1 MRKLSCIWS
10 LFLLIAISVAVSVSP
25 AQKASAFAGGRGVST
40 FGSAAPQ
47 VGFRTSSA
55 DTTRPF
61 LVSKNPTS
69 TSVQA
74 ATTANISMTF
84 NEDVRAVSGKFV
96 RVCFSNGTTCSSIGE
111 RIPADDTSRISIAG
125 ATVTINPEMELNV
138 NSTHYVRVDVG
149 AFEDFSGNSFAGII
163 SDGGSS
169 FLTVLG
175 VYTVSADGSAP
186 VFKRACM
193 SADRTTLHVLYD
205 EQLVAGTLANG
216 EFAVSVSGDAQ
227 SIQSVV
233 VPNHA
238 AHVTIRL
245 VGAMSVGSS
254 PQVSYSRHVSSG
266 GIQDS
271 NSNRSVNLALID
283 ASSASDCAGPLMTA
297 SVPALG
303 ATGVLRNVNIVLEFD
318 ETVQMQ
324 YGKQI
329 LLRNNTTSTS
339 IETFSTNDTSRVT
352 VSGNTLIIDPTSD
365 LPANSLISLHTIES
379 GFVEDLSGNDFWGWG
394 STTFFTFTTGST
406 SDTVAPDAT
415 STPDVVDGSDS
426 GTSDTDNITSD
437 ATPTIT
443 VTAGESGGTVTVR
456 AEKSGV
462 FHTCQ
467 MSGSTSG
474 SACTLPSLADGV
486 WLITTV
492 HADAIG
498 NTSSRSAAQSITVDS
513 VDPTVSWTAPST
525 PTSSLTFTYS
535 LTFSEAVSGILAS
548 DFSSTGT
555 ATGCVFTPSAATA
568 NPSVSVSVTCTG
580 NGSFVAQLKAG
591 MVSDAAGNT
600 GPASLLAASS
610 VTVAA
615 DLIAPTASWT
625 EPTTPSSSR
634 TLSYTLTFSEAVSG
648 IVTGDFGT
656 IGTATGCVIATASGA
671 ANLSVVITVT
681 CSSDGTVTLRLR
693 SGSVLDAASNTG
705 PTSDALATAVTITSP
720 TVTTTSPAVTTTVA
734 STTTVQPPGTTTTVA
749 TAPSGTGVT
758 TTVPATATTVAVG
771 QGSIATVTT
780 VAGNKTASSTTVV
793 ATTASKGVGTAD
805 VTTTTNAPI
814 VTTTTIAKLSA
825 IDVPRTEVGGSS
837 VLIGGKVVEGVVT
850 RENNRLTITAG
861 PMVVRIWAVAADG
874 SKLALDADGRL
885 RVKAGDS
892 VTVDATGFSF
902 NTRVEVR
909 LYSDPVLLGRTDVD
923 DKGVMNASYE
933 IPEGIP
939 SGNHNVVLAGE
950 RDGSPVTMALS
961 VALGDQSSGNALAV
975 VFIGVLIAAGVTA
988 LMLPAFLR
996 RRRKEES
1003 GE

>member
-1 MRKLSCIWS
+1 MRKLLHICS
-10 LFLLIAISVAVSVSP
+10 LFLLIAISVVVSVSP
-25 AQKASAFAGGRGVST
+25 VQQVLSAGIRTISVQQGGFTSLSSDTV
-40 FGSAAPQ
+40 AP
-47 VGFRTSSA
+47 TI
-55 DTTRPF
+55 
-61 LVSKNPTS
+61 VSKYPTS
-69 TSVQA
+69 TSDRP
-74 ATTANISMTF
+74 TPTANISITF
-84 NEDVRAVSGKFV
+84 SENVRAVAGKFV
-96 RVCFSNGTTCSSIGE
+96 RVCFSSGSTCSSLSE
-111 RIPADDTSRISIAG
+111 RIAADDTSRISISD
-125 ATVTINPEMELNV
+125 ATVTINPEMELQT
-138 NSTHYVRVDVG
+138 NSTHYVRIEAG
-149 AFEDFSGNSFAGII
+149 AFEDFSGNDFVGIN
-163 SDGGSS
+163 SDGNSS

-175 VYTVSADGSAP
+175 VYVVSVDGTAP
-186 VFKRACM
+186 VLRRACM
-193 SADRTTLHVLYD
+193 SGDRTTLHLLYD
-205 EQLVAGTLANG
+205 EQLVAGTLLNG
-216 EFAVSVSGDAQ
+216 EFAVSVSGVAQ

-283 ASSASDCAGPLMTA
+283 ASSASDCAGPLMNA

-303 ATGVLRNVNIVLEFD
+303 ATGVLRNANIVLEFD

-324 YGKQI
+324 YGKLI

-352 VSGNTLIIDPTSD
+352 VSGNTLIIDPMSD

-379 GFVEDLSGNDFWGWG
+379 GFVEDISGNDFWGWG

-443 VTAGESGGTVTVR
+443 VTASESGGTVTVR

-492 HADAIG
+492 HADAMG
-498 NTSSRSAAQSITVDS
+498 NTSSRSAAQSIRVDS
-513 VDPTVSWTAPST
+513 VDPTVSWTEPST
-525 PTSSLTFTYS
+525 PTSSLTFTYT

-555 ATGCVFTPSAATA
+555 ATGCVFTPSAAA
-568 NPSVSVSVTCTG
+568 ASPSVSVSVTCTG

-600 GPASLLAASS
+600 GPASLAAATS

-615 DLIAPTASWT
+615 DLVAPTASWT

-648 IVTGDFGT
+648 IAAGDFSFT
-656 IGTATGCVIATASGA
+656 GTATGCAATPAAST
-671 ANLSVVITVT
+671 ANVAVSVSVT
-681 CSSDGTVTLRLR
+681 CTSDGTVTLRLE

-705 PTSDALATAVTITSP
+705 PTSDAVATSITITSP
-720 TVTTTSPAVTTTVA
+720 AVPTTTVA
-734 STTTVQPPGTTTTVA
+734 STATVQPTGTT
-749 TAPSGTGVT
+749 GT
-758 TTVPATATTVAVG
+758 TATTVATG
-771 QGSIATVTT
+771 QRSITTVTT
-780 VAGNKTASSTTVV
+780 VAGNKNTSTIN
-793 ATTASKGVGTAD
+793 GVGVAD
-805 VTTTTNAPI
+805 VTTTTTAPT
-814 VTTTTIAKLSA
+814 VTTTTIAKLSTVK
-825 IDVPRTEVGGSS
+825 VPRTEVGGSS
-837 VLIGGKVVEGVVT
+837 LLIDGKVIEGVIT
-850 RENNRLTITAG
+850 REDNRLTVTAG
-861 PMVVRIWAVAADG
+861 PLVVRIWAIAADG
-874 SKLALDADGRL
+874 GKLPLDADGRL
-885 RVKAGDS
+885 RVEVGDS
-892 VTVDATGFSF
+892 VTVDATGFSA

-909 LYSDPVLLGRTDVD
+909 LYSDPVLLGLTDVD
-923 DKGVMNASYE
+923 TNGVMDASYE

-939 SGNHNVVLAGE
+939 SGNHNVVLIGE
-950 RDGSPVTMALS
+950 RNGDSVTMALS
-961 VALGDQSSGNALAV
+961 VTLGEESNSNALTMALLG
-975 VFIGVLIAAGVTA
+975 ILIIAGITA
-988 LMLPAFLR
+988 LTLPAFLR
-996 RRRKEES
+996 RRRTDEEE
-1003 GE
+1003 GK